1 MPTEITPAALVH
13 LADLLTY
20 QDGAIVSRKL
30 AASAGG
36 NVSAFAFDAGE
47 ELSEHTTPH
56 TALLQVL
63 DGVAHVRV
71 AGVDHTVAT
80 GEAIVLPPNEP
91 HAVRAE
97 VRFKMLLTMLK
108 A

>member
-1 MPTEITPAALVH
+1 MVEDRGALLRLEQTV
-13 LADLLTY
+13 AY

-47 ELSEHTTPH
+47 ELSEHSTPH

-63 DGVAHVRV
+63 DGRAQVRV
-71 AGVDHTVAT
+71 AGVYHTVAA
-80 GEAIVLPPNEP
+80 GEAIVLPPNQP

>member
-1 MPTEITPAALVH
+1 MAEAANAVLRVEESV
-13 LADLLTY
+13 AY

-30 AASAGG
+30 ASSAGG

-63 DGVAHVRV
+63 DGRAQVRV
-71 AGVDHTVAT
+71 AGVDHSVGA
-80 GEAIVLPPNEP
+80 GEAIVLPPNQP
-91 HAVRAE
+91 HAVRAD

>member
-1 MPTEITPAALVH
+1 MTGEAGAVLRLEQTVA
-13 LADLLTY
+13 Y

-30 AASAGG
+30 ASSAGG

-63 DGVAHVRV
+63 DGAAHVRV
-71 AGVDHTVAT
+71 AGVDHAVAA
-80 GEAIVLPPNEP
+80 GEAIVLPPGAP